1 VASYFAETNGRRL
14 LRGHLRSRLAV
25 DVAPGA
31 LHRYLAGLPGERLI
45 VTTNYDTLLEQALDS
60 AGRPYHLV
68 VHPIERE
75 DWRGSVLWWPP
86 GATEPRTPAANELD
100 LDPRRETVVYKM
112 HGSIGR
118 SGAEWD
124 NYVITEDDYADFLSQ
139 MAGGSGGAIPAI
151 FQAWFRPR
159 NFLFLGYG
167 LSDWNLRVILN
178 NLSRHLKTSGRASD
192 QVSWAIQKNPS
203 LFERKLWSK
212 RDVEIYDL
220 DLDAFVAELQG

>member
-1 VASYFAETNGRRL
+1 
-14 LRGHLRSRLAV
+14 
-25 DVAPGA
+25 
-31 LHRYLAGLPGERLI
+31 
-45 VTTNYDTLLEQALDS
+45 
-60 AGRPYHLV
+60 
-68 VHPIERE
+68 
-75 DWRGSVLWWPP
+75 VLWWPP